1 MRFWPNLLLIFI
13 LISCHFLHTFGQA
26 WQACPNFP
34 GIARDDAAVFSFGNL
49 HFCGTGRGLDFGC
62 TKDFYCYN
70 SQNNTWTSA
79 PALPEWQDRQYAT
92 SFSFQGQGYLLGG
105 ENCYGTYLKTF
116 WQFDLQTYTWHALP
130 DFPGSGRAGAQHF
143 LLDSTLYWI
152 GGRNQTGILNEVW
165 RFHFGNQQ
173 WEQLNNLPFEGI
185 WRGIGFANHTS
196 GFIACGRTNDQ
207 NQTGWNSET
216 WQYNAA
222 NDQWTAITSQIN
234 LGTRMYVGTAQND
247 SLLFVFG
254 GVNANDEVLNSLE
267 KINLNN
273 FQIET
278 LLPFSSTSRKGCVAF
293 CGNDYFFL
301 STGISGND
309 RLNETWKIAY
319 SPEAEIKD
327 EAYFEVQ
334 TSMQDASLLIQIP
347 AAWIGEELQLM
358 DLQGRI
364 IHAYTLTAIKQQLS
378 IANLPSG
385 TYLVG
390 VHGFTKKCLR

>member
-1 MRFWPNLLLIFI
+1 
-13 LISCHFLHTFGQA
+13 
-26 WQACPNFP
+26 
-34 GIARDDAAVFSFGNL
+34 
-49 HFCGTGRGLDFGC
+49 
-62 TKDFYCYN
+62 
-70 SQNNTWTSA
+70 
-79 PALPEWQDRQYAT
+79 
-92 SFSFQGQGYLLGG
+92 
-105 ENCYGTYLKTF
+105 
-116 WQFDLQTYTWHALP
+116 
-130 DFPGSGRAGAQHF
+130 
-143 LLDSTLYWI
+143 
-152 GGRNQTGILNEVW
+152 
-165 RFHFGNQQ
+165 
-173 WEQLNNLPFEGI
+173 
-185 WRGIGFANHTS
+185 
-196 GFIACGRTNDQ
+196 
-207 NQTGWNSET
+207 
-216 WQYNAA
+216 
-222 NDQWTAITSQIN
+222 
-234 LGTRMYVGTAQND
+234 MYVGTAQND

-358 DLQGRI
+358 DLQGRLL
-364 IHAYTLTAIKQQLS
+364 HAYTLTAIKQQLS

-390 VHGFTKKCLR
+390 VRGFTKKCLR